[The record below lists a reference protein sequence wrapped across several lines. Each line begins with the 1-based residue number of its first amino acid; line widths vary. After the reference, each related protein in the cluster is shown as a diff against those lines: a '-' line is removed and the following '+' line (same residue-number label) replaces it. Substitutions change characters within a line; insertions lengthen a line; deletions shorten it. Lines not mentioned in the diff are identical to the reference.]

1 MPPGMWQ
8 GLKGSGVPLRGK
20 RISKLGAGNLLQQG
34 PPGRGRKVTS
44 SWQLGGVHR
53 KHSHIR
59 KGPLMEPRGENW
71 SWRPP

>member
-44 SWQLGGVHR
+44 SWQLGGVLGRWRLHL
-53 KHSHIR
+53 
-59 KGPLMEPRGENW
+59 GPQET
-71 SWRPP
+71 